1 MGIWGKLTGSS
12 GKRPRAVNTDIVA
25 HSEIYLP
32 QPKGAR
38 ITEHIFQNPDET
50 SPVAAVSCKLQD
62 GNFQLELYS
71 RDGRFEE
78 TTQRMVD
85 ADMDCF
91 QKGAKVHDS
100 SLGSFPNSAPIHPQS
115 HRLIG
120 FEEAA
125 SLTKNDQNTDAKDA
139 PFAKYFTALETT
151 PLLSGNSA
159 KREAM
164 VRKIYET
171 IPLLE
176 ATVQRA
182 TPSSNAIG

>member
-1 MGIWGKLTGSS
+1 MDIWQKLRGDKD
-12 GKRPRAVNTDIVA
+12 KRPRAVDTGAIA

-50 SPVAAVSCKLQD
+50 SSVAAVSCKLHD
-62 GNFQLELYS
+62 GNLQLELYS
-71 RDGRFEE
+71 RDGRFEQTAE
-78 TTQRMVD
+78 RIDGQTVED
-85 ADMDCF
+85 
-91 QKGAKVHDS
+91 VHPF
-100 SLGSFPNSAPIHPQS
+100 SLGSFPSKSPIHDKS
-115 HRLIG
+115 HCLIG
-120 FEEAA
+120 FKDGVMVSEHRKPDAA
-125 SLTKNDQNTDAKDA
+125 ALQKLATCFD
-139 PFAKYFTALETT
+139 ALEST
-151 PLLSGNSA
+151 PILSGNSTM
-159 KREAM
+159 REAM